1 MDNPNGSL
9 GEKTR
14 RDKDM
19 HQLEE
24 VELCM
29 IRGSNFP
36 QFSKCSE
43 SDENSVIAFVSSS

>member
-19 HQLEE
+19 CRLEE

-29 IRGSNFP
+29 P
-36 QFSKCSE
+36 T
-43 SDENSVIAFVSSS
+43 